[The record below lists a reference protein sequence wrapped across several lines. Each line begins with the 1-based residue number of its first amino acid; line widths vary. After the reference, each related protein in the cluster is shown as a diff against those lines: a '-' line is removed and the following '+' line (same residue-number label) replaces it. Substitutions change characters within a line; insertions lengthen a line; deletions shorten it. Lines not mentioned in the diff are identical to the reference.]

1 MLAEEIL
8 VINDGSPLLQMM
20 TGLLQN
26 RGYYL
31 SLTDSPEEALVL
43 LSTRHIVLVVLKL
56 NGPQP
61 DRLAVLHMVKELTCG
76 ASLIIVGEATQLPA
90 EIFEV
95 DADDYILLPCRIA
108 EVWRRLTRCLE
119 DLPARIG
126 DFQEQGNVIEGAVLR
141 GEEGRHAWDSESPA
155 RPLN

>member
-8 VINDGSPLLQMM
+8 VINDGSLLLKMM
-20 TGLLQN
+20 SVLLQN
-26 RGYYL
+26 KGYHL

-56 NGPQP
+56 NGHQA
-61 DRLAVLHMVKELTCG
+61 DRLAVLHMVKEL
-76 ASLIIVGEATQLPA
+76 SRDSRLIVMGEAMQLPA

-95 DADDYILLPCRIA
+95 EADDYILLPCRIA

-119 DLPARIG
+119 SPARSEEFPEEG
-126 DFQEQGNVIEGAVLR
+126 TFIEGAVLR
-141 GEEGRHAWDSESPA
+141 GEDGTRAWENKPPA
-155 RPLN
+155 TPLN